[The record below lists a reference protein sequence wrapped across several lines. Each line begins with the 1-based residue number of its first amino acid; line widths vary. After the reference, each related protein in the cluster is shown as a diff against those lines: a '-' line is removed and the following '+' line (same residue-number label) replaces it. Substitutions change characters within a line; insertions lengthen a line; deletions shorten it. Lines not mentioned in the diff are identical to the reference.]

1 MMADSSREVEILVL
15 EYVLTLPSPP
25 DRITRIEATIEEQFA
40 RGAAHLADARRMF
53 EHLNTKWV
61 A

>member
-1 MMADSSREVEILVL
+1 MAESSREVEILVL

-25 DRITRIEATIEEQFA
+25 DRITRIEATIEENFA
-40 RGAAHLADARRMF
+40 RGDAHLADALRMF
-53 EHLNTKWV
+53 QQLTKKRG